1 MSPGHADLERLLY
14 LAILVLFIIVLLRLV
29 GVAL

>member
-1 MSPGHADLERLLY
+1 MNGHADLERLLY
-14 LAILVLFIIVLLRLV
+14 VVILVLFIVVLLRLL